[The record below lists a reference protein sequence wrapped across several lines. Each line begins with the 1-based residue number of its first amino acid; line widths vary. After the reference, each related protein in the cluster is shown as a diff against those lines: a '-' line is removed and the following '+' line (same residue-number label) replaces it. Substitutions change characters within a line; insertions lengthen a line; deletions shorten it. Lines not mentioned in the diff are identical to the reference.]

1 MSKDEKDDVDVYNE
15 KYGRDTGEEELED
28 ILGEVNSKLE
38 ESDRTVKLVNYFTE
52 SVQAIQRL
60 DYLDTPVAVGML
72 NQKIADVRH
81 ETGLPIPDLYVDDDG
96 VVSTEGVMDVI
107 ADITVILFRLS
118 LVAFQ
123 RTALFISRL
132 SKSVDGLESRL
143 DRLDPIMKR
152 RKTENLRILLSN
164 KHMTNLVL
172 NNSIN
177 TSPVSSASSVVS
189 SVSKVISVLNAYV
202 KKILVE
208 ADKVY
213 SAPKDN
219 KYDAETMA
227 EIESEF
233 KDRLK
238 DAIDPKDILLGNRYL
253 EYSENSLLGKS
264 VLVKVLQ
271 RPSPKKV
278 LSGQYFIKSL
288 SNDTIESYRESLI
301 DGPLDRLHHLLAD
314 TEELYK
320 DLSASKAKG
329 KQNNEGM
336 SESDVK
342 ALAGYVNKNV
352 SAVMTT
358 VMDLSKL
365 CYEVVETVVVY
376 MEESAQQ
383 EGQDPLESRD
393 RSARPH
399 DE

>member
-1 MSKDEKDDVDVYNE
+1 MKEEDDVAEYN
-15 KYGRDTGEEELED
+15 KIHGRDTAEEEFDD
-28 ILGEVNSKLE
+28 ITEAVHSKLE
-38 ESDRTVKLVNYFTE
+38 ESDRSVRLVNYFTE
-52 SVQAIQRL
+52 SVNAIQKL
-60 DYLDTPVAVGML
+60 DYLDAPIAVDLL
-72 NQKIADVRH
+72 NQKIASVRN
-81 ETGLPIPDLYVDDDG
+81 ETGIPIPDLYIDEEG
-96 VVSTEGVMDVI
+96 VVSTEGILDVI

-132 SKSVDGLESRL
+132 SKSVDGLENRL

-177 TSPVSSASSVVS
+177 TSPVSSAGAVVS
-189 SVSKVISVLNAYV
+189 SVSSVISVLNAYV
-202 KKILVE
+202 KKILAE
-208 ADKVY
+208 ADSIY
-213 SAPKDN
+213 SSPKEN
-219 KYDAETMA
+219 KYDAETMN

-233 KDRLK
+233 KERLS

-253 EYSENSLLGKS
+253 EYTPNSLLGKS
-264 VLVKVLQ
+264 VQVKVLN

-288 SNDTIESYRESLI
+288 PNDTIESYRESLI
-301 DGPLDRLHHLLAD
+301 DGPLDRLHHLLSS
-314 TEELYK
+314 TEELYEK
-320 DLSASKAKG
+320 LSASKSKG
-329 KQNNEGM
+329 KENNEGM

-342 ALAGYVNKNV
+342 ALATYVNKNV

-358 VMDLSKL
+358 VMELTKL

-383 EGQDPLESRD
+383 EGQDPLESKD
-393 RSARPH
+393 RSAKPH